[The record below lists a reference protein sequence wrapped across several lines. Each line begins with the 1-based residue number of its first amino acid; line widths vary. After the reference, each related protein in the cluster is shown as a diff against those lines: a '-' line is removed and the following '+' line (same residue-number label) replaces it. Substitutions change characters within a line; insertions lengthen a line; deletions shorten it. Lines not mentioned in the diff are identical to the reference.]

1 MYAGAGMYSAW
12 IHHPYNC
19 YLLLQVHFSLLS
31 LVLLTWLFVVFR
43 ELPVFVAIYPPL
55 YEVGTWIEQ
64 VVNGSVQR
72 AALGAAGVGTLILGI
87 RALVGKEPGLI
98 EMEI

>member
-1 MYAGAGMYSAW
+1 
-12 IHHPYNC
+12 
-19 YLLLQVHFSLLS
+19 
-31 LVLLTWLFVVFR
+31 
-43 ELPVFVAIYPPL
+43 L